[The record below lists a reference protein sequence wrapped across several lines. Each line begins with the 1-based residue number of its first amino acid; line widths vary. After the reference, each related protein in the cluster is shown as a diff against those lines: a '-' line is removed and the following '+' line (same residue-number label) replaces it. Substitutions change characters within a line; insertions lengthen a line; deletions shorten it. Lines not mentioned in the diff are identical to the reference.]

1 MRNRIL
7 NYLASGIKPVQVA
20 TIVGVSPGY
29 ISQLLK
35 EEAFKEELELLV
47 LQKPSD
53 AEETDLDNKYVSLE
67 HSILR
72 GIEEAIPG
80 SELPALAR
88 ILDSVTRRQE
98 ARFQRK
104 HPAQNP
110 FGGGG
115 NVTVVQISLPA
126 HSIPAEPVVEINQQG
141 EILAINNKPLAPMS
155 SDSVKN
161 LFAAMTEKR
170 EQQYAELP
178 RAVPADL

>member
-7 NYLASGIKPVQVA
+7 NYLASGIKPAQVA

-29 ISQLLK
+29 LSQLLK
-35 EEAFKEELELLV
+35 DDAFKEELELLV
-47 LQKPSD
+47 LQKPAD
-53 AEETDLDNKYVSLE
+53 AEETDLDNKYISLE
-67 HSILR
+67 HQILR

-88 ILDSVTRRQE
+88 ILDSVTKRQDM
-98 ARFQRK
+98 RFQRK
-104 HPAQNP
+104 HPVQNP
-110 FGGGG
+110 FGNGV
-115 NVTVVQISLPA
+115 NVQVVQISLPA
-126 HSIPAEPVVEINQQG
+126 HSIPHDPVVELNSQG

-161 LFAAMTEKR
+161 LFAKMQERK

-178 RAVPADL
+178 RAIPADL

>member
-7 NYLASGIKPVQVA
+7 NYLASGIKAAQVA

-35 EEAFKEELELLV
+35 EESFKEELEALV
-47 LQKPSD
+47 LTKPAD

-80 SELPALAR
+80 AELPALAR
-88 ILDSVTRRQE
+88 ILDSVTKRQDM
-98 ARFQRK
+98 RFQRK
-104 HPAQNP
+104 FPSNP
-110 FGGGG
+110 LGGAGV
-115 NVTVVQISLPA
+115 NVQVVQISLPA
-126 HSIPAEPVVEINQQG
+126 HSIPREPVVELNSQG
-141 EILAINNKPLAPMS
+141 EILAIDNKSLAPMTAE
-155 SDSVKN
+155 SVKA
-161 LFAAMTEKR
+161 LFATMTQKK

-178 RAVPADL
+178 RTIPADL